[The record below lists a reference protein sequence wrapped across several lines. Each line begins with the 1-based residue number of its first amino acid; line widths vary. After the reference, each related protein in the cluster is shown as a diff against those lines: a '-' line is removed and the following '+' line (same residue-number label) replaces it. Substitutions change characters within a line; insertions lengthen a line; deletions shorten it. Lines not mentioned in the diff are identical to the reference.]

1 MLSTLPLDNIL
12 NILSYLSLD
21 AVTYSILPIS
31 HYFWDNREIFY
42 KEIYFNA
49 VYCCFHTIDLTY
61 NRLHLDKEIQYKLE
75 EYMKPETINYG
86 KLIKR
91 YNSHK
96 RMYYEFLRDI
106 GGEFFNVFIDILK
119 ENKYD
124 VRIKNLSLCGTS
136 VEFKRLN
143 ELPNLT
149 SLRLGES
156 FFNNL
161 ENLSPLTNLTTLDL
175 SSIRYVKPYKGSLS
189 SWVVTRNESIS
200 LEGLKTLVNLKELI
214 LSHAPLIDHGRP
226 DFENKNEPVLKP
238 ISGLTNLT
246 KLDISFTHVYDLS
259 PLKNMNKLK
268 YLNFCWT
275 DVVKIVNLPYLNH
288 KTCKIS
294 YTGTPYQRIV
304 NISSALGDCY

>member
-21 AVTYSILPIS
+21 SVTDSILPIS

-61 NRLHLDKEIQYKLE
+61 NRLYSEEELKYKLE

-91 YNSHK
+91 YNSHR
-96 RMYYEFLRDI
+96 RMYYEFMRDI
-106 GGEFFNVFIDILK
+106 GREFFNIFIDILK
-119 ENKYD
+119 ENKND
-124 VRIKNLSLCGTS
+124 VRIKNLRLCGTS

-161 ENLSPLTNLTTLDL
+161 ENLSPLTKLTTLDL

-214 LSHAPLIDHGRP
+214 LSRAPLIDLGRP
-226 DFENKNEPVLKP
+226 EIENKNEPVLKP

-246 KLDISFTHVYDLS
+246 KLDISFTKVYDLS

-268 YLNFCWT
+268 YLNFNWT

-288 KTCKIS
+288 KTCEIS

-304 NISSALGDCY
+304 NISSALGDSY